1 KHKICQNASDVEKVI
16 GKLQSNSDFIKFSVE
31 EVCFTVEQQ
40 FTRLQKTVE
49 KARTRVEALLEEEQK
64 QTQRQAEGIQVHLDQ
79 RRVELR
85 KTAAKMNKL
94 SKI

>member
-1 KHKICQNASDVEKVI
+1 
-16 GKLQSNSDFIKFSVE
+16 FSVE

-64 QTQRQAEGIQVHLDQ
+64 QTQRQAEGIQLHWLC
-79 RRVELR
+79 RVGE
-85 KTAAKMNKL
+85 NKL
-94 SKI
+94 SLKRAELKKVTQNGTKD